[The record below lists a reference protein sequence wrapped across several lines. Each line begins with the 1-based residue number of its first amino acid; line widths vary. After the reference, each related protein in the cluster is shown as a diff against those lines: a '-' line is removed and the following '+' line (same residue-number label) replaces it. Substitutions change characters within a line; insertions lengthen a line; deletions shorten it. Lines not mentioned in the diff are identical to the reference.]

1 MEQQTQQTRRGRRV
15 RRQTGNRRSS
25 GAAVAAAVPS
35 RSPSRSPLAAE
46 PGIRPLRSPWAESG
60 GDPPTGEAVVSGGCL
75 GGYRLLRRIGS
86 GARAQVFLVRP
97 ELATA
102 PGSGLPGLEPVE
114 QAMALRVYDEQV
126 DERTVMIELEALEV
140 LGGGTLPEIADVFTS
155 GHTVCLVVEAIT
167 GRRLSNLLDERRLSP
182 GEAVTVLAPIA
193 AAVRELAQCGFA
205 HPLLS
210 GADVRFDAAG
220 RPRITGLG
228 QLQRLGPASAERTA
242 LERRAHEA
250 LVDVV
255 ELVVGATHPA
265 PALQRVVELARARLA
280 ARPFESFAL
289 EVEHALFRLATAA
302 PVIGAGEDRPTRTP
316 VQRPPFPGSGT
327 LEPVHEAPSS
337 STAVS
342 AERGRSKPRARE
354 RDEGGDRSGG
364 LGELLAAETPVLE
377 LLRSGRWRS
386 RLGERLARR
395 RGTIVVGALVAAAA
409 SVLLLTL
416 VPPQRGESVERR
428 PDSPPTAVEDGASP
442 VPPWSAPEGQQLD
455 AGAESPEPDEA
466 PLDEPDALVA
476 VAAELLADRAM
487 CLAAAD
493 RQCLGQVV
501 QPGSALERSDLATLA
516 GELPAAKTPYDLD
529 AVAVV
534 GTMGGAVLLEVPVTG
549 AEREPASLL
558 MIRSEAGWRLREIF
572 D

>member
-1 MEQQTQQTRRGRRV
+1 MEQQTQQTRRGRRA
-15 RRQTGNRRSS
+15 RGRTGNRRS
-25 GAAVAAAVPS
+25 GGPTVAAAAPA
-35 RSPSRSPLAAE
+35 PAPLAAE
-46 PGIRPLRSPWAESG
+46 PGIRPLRSPWAASSG
-60 GDPPTGEAVVSGGCL
+60 EPPAGEAVVSGGCL
-75 GGYRLLRRIGS
+75 GGYRLLRRIGA

-97 ELATA
+97 EFAASPDAGLAG
-102 PGSGLPGLEPVE
+102 PEPVE

-126 DERTVMIELEALEV
+126 DQGTVTIELEALDA
-140 LGGGTLPEIADVFTS
+140 LGGGTLPAISDVFTS
-155 GHTVCLVVEAIT
+155 GRTVCLVVEAVT
-167 GRRLSNLLDERRLSP
+167 GRRLSNLLDERRLAP

-193 AAVRELAQCGFA
+193 AAVRELARCGFA
-205 HPLLS
+205 HPQLS
-210 GADVRFDAAG
+210 AADVRFDAAG

-250 LVDVV
+250 LVGLV
-255 ELVVGATHPA
+255 ELVAGATHPA
-265 PALQRVVELARARLA
+265 PPLQRVVELARARLS

-289 EVEHALFRLATAA
+289 DVEHALFQVATAV
-302 PVIGAGEDRPTRTP
+302 PVIGAGEDRPARAP
-316 VQRPPFPGSGT
+316 VRRPPLHGNGT
-327 LEPVHEAPSS
+327 LEPVHEPPSS
-337 STAVS
+337 STSAS
-342 AERGRSKPRARE
+342 AERVRSKPRARE
-354 RDEGGDRSGG
+354 RDEAGDRSGG

-377 LLRSGRWRS
+377 LLRTGRWRS
-386 RLGERLARR
+386 WLGDRLARR
-395 RGTIVVGALVAAAA
+395 RSTIVVGALVAAAA

-416 VPPQRGESVERR
+416 VPPERGESVERG
-428 PDSPPTAVEDGASP
+428 PGSPFGAAEDAPSP
-442 VPPWSAPEGQQLD
+442 VPTTSTPEED
-455 AGAESPEPDEA
+455 RAEAGAEPLEADAA

-476 VAAELLADRAM
+476 AAAELLADRAS

-501 QPGSALERSDLATLA
+501 QPGSALERSDLAELA
-516 GELPAAKTPYDLD
+516 GERPVEQVPYDLD
-529 AVAVV
+529 AVVVV